1 MEAVTFSL
9 SSLPSGS
16 GAYLAGQLAALLT
29 ARPDAAVVVCDVSAV
44 DQPRAAD
51 LDHLARLRLTTRRA
65 GRDFVLQGVGTR
77 LRLLLALTGF
87 DEVLDGEPGGPS
99 APDGDDGGR
108 LAGKPS

>member
-1 MEAVTFSL
+1 METVTFAL
-9 SSLPSGS
+9 SSIPSGS
-16 GAYLAGQLAALLT
+16 GAFLADQLAALLT

-51 LDHLARLRLTTRRA
+51 LDHLAWLKLTTRRA

-87 DEVLDGEPGGPS
+87 GEVLDAEPGGPS
-99 APDGDDGGR
+99 AHDGDGGR
-108 LAGKPS
+108 PAGKPS